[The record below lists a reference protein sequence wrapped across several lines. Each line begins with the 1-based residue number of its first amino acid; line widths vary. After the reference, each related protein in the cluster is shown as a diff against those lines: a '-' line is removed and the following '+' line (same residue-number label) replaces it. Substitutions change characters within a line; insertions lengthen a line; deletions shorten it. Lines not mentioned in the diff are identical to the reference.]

1 MPTPIA
7 AKSWDPGADGE
18 VALRGGV
25 VVDVMASSRYDERI
39 GWVKPW
45 SRERPPVILWPGNP
59 CDKRSE
65 PHDVPNPHAKGRRD
79 QSLGRGQSL
88 RKTIGLLTTTLG
100 FHLKGSEDATNLRK
114 NNIQEI
120 RTLTRWLTRLL
131 KKPRKN
137 GHLAMVLT
145 PGSKFRSPSLPHP
158 GRESRTS

>member
-7 AKSWDPGADGE
+7 AKSWDPGADWE

-25 VVDVMASSRYDERI
+25 AVDVMASSRCDERI

-88 RKTIGLLTTTLG
+88 RNSIGLLTTTLG
-100 FHLKGSEDATNLRK
+100 YHSKGPQRGYKLQK
-114 NNIQEI
+114 NNIQGNREI
-120 RTLTRWLTRLL
+120 LDPGVYS
-131 KKPRKN
+131 PR
-137 GHLAMVLT
+137 
-145 PGSKFRSPSLPHP
+145 P
-158 GRESRTS
+158 